1 MEAGS
6 LHYQIDYSNKI
17 MHNKFAEIKTEIESL
32 ERRLIGRLEFKL
44 DFIKKLLEKNQE
56 RLSILENE
64 K

>member
-17 MHNKFAEIKTEIESL
+17 MHNKLAEIKTEIESL